1 MAKRRRVSKKKI
13 SIFIIMLLLIIGG
26 AVAAVLFLN
35 NDKKEKAI
43 KIENVDKIEGYDY
56 TLSSNATK
64 YYKSLFKEL
73 KDVLEADEVD
83 EAKYADLVTKLF
95 VADFYNLDNK
105 INKNDIG
112 GTQFVYKFFRKDFEK
127 LAADSIY
134 KSVENNLYGD
144 RKQELPIVANVST
157 EKSQDKA
164 FTYKDKTNKEQTDEK
179 AYNINFEITYDKDL
193 GYQNSGTLI
202 LIHNDKKLE
211 VAALEESSVS

>member
-1 MAKRRRVSKKKI
+1 MVKKRRISKKKV
-13 SIFIIMLLLIIGG
+13 SIFILILLLIIGG
-26 AVAAVLFLN
+26 IVALIFFMN
-35 NDKKEKAI
+35 NDKEEQVVKI
-43 KIENVDKIEGYDY
+43 KNVDKIEGYDY
-56 TLSSNATK
+56 TLSNNATK

-73 KDVLEADEVD
+73 KEVLEADEID

-112 GTQFVYKFFRKDFEK
+112 GVQFVYKDFRDDFKK

-134 KSVENNLYGD
+134 KNVENNLYGG
-144 RKQELPIVANVST
+144 RHQTLPVVTNVST
-157 EKSQDKA
+157 EK
-164 FTYKDKTNKEQTDEK
+164 KESSSFKYDEKTDEQ
-179 AYNINFEITYDKDL
+179 AYNIDFEIEYEQDL
-193 GYQNSGTLI
+193 DYQKTGTLI